1 LSGNR
6 RSHRLGF
13 AAQCVEIKTDLL
25 MALSE
30 SGKNSPDPQTV
41 PPKVA
46 VVIPSY
52 KVSRHII
59 GVVDGI
65 GPECHAI
72 YVIDDGCPE
81 KSGKL
86 IAENINSDRVTVLYN
101 ETNQGV
107 GGAVMTGYRQAM
119 ADGADIIVK
128 VDGDGQMNPALINKL
143 IGPIISGVAD
153 YCKGNRFY
161 NPSDLREMPK
171 IRLVG
176 NALLSFMTKVSSG
189 YWNSFD
195 PTNGFTAIHAKVA
208 EQLPMEKIAKR
219 YFFESDMLFHLNV
232 MRAVVSD
239 FPMSAKYGDEVSNL
253 KIMNVIGEFLCR
265 NISNTFK
272 RIIYSYFLRNFS
284 VASIEVVLGPLLILF
299 GAVFGGYQWWLSSS
313 TGVTAT
319 TGSVMIAALPIIVGM
334 QLFLS
339 FLNFDILNEPREPLH
354 PRL

>member
-1 LSGNR
+1 M
-6 RSHRLGF
+6 
-13 AAQCVEIKTDLL
+13 E
-25 MALSE
+25 LSE
-30 SGKNSPDPQTV
+30 PGNISPSPKTEHL
-41 PPKVA
+41 KVA

-59 GVVDGI
+59 GVVEGI

-72 YVIDDGCPE
+72 YVVDDCCPE
-81 KSGKL
+81 KSGQL
-86 IAENINSDRVTVLYN
+86 ISEKITSERVNVLYN
-101 ETNQGV
+101 EKNQGV
-107 GGAVMTGYRQAM
+107 GGAVMAGYRQAI

-128 VDGDGQMNPALINKL
+128 IDGDGQMNPALINKL
-143 IGPIISGVAD
+143 IEPIALDRAD

-161 NPSDLREMPK
+161 NPSDLRQMPNV
-171 IRLVG
+171 RLIG

-232 MRAVVSD
+232 MRAVVTD
-239 FPMSAKYGDEVSNL
+239 FPMSAEYGDEVSNL
-253 KIMNVIGEFLCR
+253 KIMNVIGEFLYR
-265 NISNTFK
+265 NISNSVK
-272 RIIYSYFLRNFS
+272 RIAYNYFLRNFS
-284 VASIEVVLGPLLILF
+284 VASIEVILGPLLMLF
-299 GAVFGGYQWWLSSS
+299 GAVFGGYQWGLSSA
-313 TGVTAT
+313 TGVPAT
-319 TGSVMIAALPIIVGM
+319 TGSVMIAALPIIVGT

-339 FLNFDILNEPREPLH
+339 FLNFDIQNEPREPLH

>member
-1 LSGNR
+1 
-6 RSHRLGF
+6 
-13 AAQCVEIKTDLL
+13 

-30 SGKNSPDPQTV
+30 SGIAGTDPQTAS
-41 PPKVA
+41 PKVA
-46 VVIPSY
+46 VVVPAY
-52 KVSRHII
+52 KVSQHII
-59 GVVDGI
+59 GVVEGI

-72 YVIDDGCPE
+72 YVVDDGCPE
-81 KSGKL
+81 SSGKL
-86 IAENINSDRVTVLYN
+86 VAEKINSDRVAVLYN

-107 GGAVMTGYRQAM
+107 GGAVMAGYRQAIT
-119 ADGADIIVK
+119 DGADIIVK

-143 IGPIISGVAD
+143 LEPILSGRAD

-161 NPSDLREMPK
+161 NPSDLRQMPN
-171 IRLVG
+171 IRLIG
-176 NALLSFMTKVSSG
+176 NALLSFITKISSG

-208 EQLPMEKIAKR
+208 EQLPLEKIAKR

-232 MRAVVSD
+232 MRAVVTD

-265 NISNTFK
+265 NISNSFK

-284 VASIEVVLGPLLILF
+284 VASIEVVLGPLLMLF
-299 GAVFGGYQWWLSSS
+299 GTVFGGYHWWLSSS

-319 TGSVMIAALPIIVGM
+319 TGSVMIATLPIIVGT

-339 FLNFDILNEPREPLH
+339 FLNFDIQNEPREPLH

>member
-1 LSGNR
+1 
-6 RSHRLGF
+6 
-13 AAQCVEIKTDLL
+13 
-25 MALSE
+25 MPLSE
-30 SGKNSPDPQTV
+30 VRKISPHPQTAH
-41 PPKVA
+41 PKVA

-52 KVSRHII
+52 KVSQHII
-59 GVVDGI
+59 GVVEGI

-72 YVIDDGCPE
+72 YVVDDGCPE
-81 KSGKL
+81 NSGKL
-86 IAENINSDRVTVLYN
+86 VAEKITSERVVVLYN

-107 GGAVMTGYRQAM
+107 GGAVMAGYRQAI

-143 IGPIISGVAD
+143 IDPILSGHAD
-153 YCKGNRFY
+153 YSKGNRFY
-161 NPSDLREMPK
+161 NPSDLRQMPNV
-171 IRLVG
+171 RLVG

-208 EQLPMEKIAKR
+208 EQLPMEKIARR

-232 MRAVVSD
+232 MRAVVTD
-239 FPMSAKYGDEVSNL
+239 LPMSAKYGDEVSNL

-284 VASIEVVLGPLLILF
+284 VASIEVILGPLLMLF
-299 GAVFGGYQWWLSSS
+299 GTVFGGYHWWLSSA
-313 TGVTAT
+313 TGITAT
-319 TGSVMIAALPIIVGM
+319 TGSVMIAALPIIVGT

-339 FLNFDILNEPREPLH
+339 FLNFDIQNEPREPLH